1 METNKSYFQK
11 LSLQMEDMLKQYKN
25 QYPKNLGDILRNA
38 LPYILLALGVIVLP
52 MFSFGRLF
60 SSGDLATGLGLHG
73 SSVLLIAL
81 GVIMIFKFKGDKAT
95 DPTLSQRINATKN
108 QMSQLA
114 EYPDVKKYLD
124 GYNTQIAQ
132 TAQSKQ
138 SAKNKFYMIIAA
150 TVLLG
155 MVYWFMSMKETGI
168 FSGFNFSI
176 SKLKDMKYD
185 PNKNTTITVNFGLSG
200 ATEIIGIG
208 KTEPLMTLLPLKTD
222 INGGGKV
229 ETAKIDVFFMSGILV
244 IKELNISGASDDD
257 RFRLIVTDLNGDPI
271 ARSPRFVFKPS
282 QTTPI
287 ESVNFCYEKD
297 ISMDIKSTQSYFSII
312 QVCRFLHTDQKN
324 LRFLVE
330 KI

>member
-1 METNKSYFQK
+1 
-11 LSLQMEDMLKQYKN
+11 
-25 QYPKNLGDILRNA
+25 
-38 LPYILLALGVIVLP
+38 
-52 MFSFGRLF
+52 
-60 SSGDLATGLGLHG
+60 
-73 SSVLLIAL
+73 
-81 GVIMIFKFKGDKAT
+81 
-95 DPTLSQRINATKN
+95 
-108 QMSQLA
+108 
-114 EYPDVKKYLD
+114 
-124 GYNTQIAQ
+124 
-132 TAQSKQ
+132 
-138 SAKNKFYMIIAA
+138 
-150 TVLLG
+150 
-155 MVYWFMSMKETGI
+155 
-168 FSGFNFSI
+168 
-176 SKLKDMKYD
+176 MKYD
-185 PNKNTTITVNFGLSG
+185 HNKNTTITVNFGLSG

-222 INGGGKV
+222 ISGGGKV

-244 IKELNISGASDDD
+244 IKELNISGAFDDD

-312 QVCRFLHTDQKN
+312 QVCRFLHTNQKN